1 MMEFKYDRNEHLKGN
16 DAPNL
21 FLQWVVAQ
29 RDWLSAYS
37 TPASFA
43 TLATFFSK
51 AMAMLIDLIAEFFDF
66 QNTLG
71 DMIIGLPNTFAQA
84 FVASTK

>member
-1 MMEFKYDRNEHLKGN
+1 MSKIKMIGNEKLEKEN
-16 DAPNL
+16 APNL

-84 FVASTK
+84 SVASTK